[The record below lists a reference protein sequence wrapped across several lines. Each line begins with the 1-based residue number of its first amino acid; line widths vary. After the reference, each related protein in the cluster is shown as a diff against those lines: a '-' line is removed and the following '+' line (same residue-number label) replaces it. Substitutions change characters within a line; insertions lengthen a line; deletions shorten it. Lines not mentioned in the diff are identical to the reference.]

1 MAIAA
6 NFRKHPDA
14 MALQMVLP
22 FGRVLVWAL
31 PRPTTRILRAI
42 RAQRAAAFKAA
53 GRIRY
58 PVKKSTPQW
67 VKDAARRA
75 RALAKKIKDAIL
87 PIF

>member
-6 NFRKHPDA
+6 NFLKHPDA

-22 FGRVLVWAL
+22 FGRVLLWAL
-31 PRPTTRILRAI
+31 PRPTTRVLRAI
-42 RAQRAAAFKAA
+42 RAERAATFKAA

-67 VKDAARRA
+67 VRDAARRA
-75 RALAKKIKDAIL
+75 RALAQKVKNAIL

>member
-22 FGRVLVWAL
+22 FGRVLLWAL
-31 PRPTTRILRAI
+31 PRPTTRVLRAI
-42 RAQRAAAFKAA
+42 RAERAATFKAA

-58 PVKKSTPQW
+58 PVKKSMPQW
-67 VKDAARRA
+67 ARDAARRA
-75 RALAKKIKDAIL
+75 RALAHKVKDAIL